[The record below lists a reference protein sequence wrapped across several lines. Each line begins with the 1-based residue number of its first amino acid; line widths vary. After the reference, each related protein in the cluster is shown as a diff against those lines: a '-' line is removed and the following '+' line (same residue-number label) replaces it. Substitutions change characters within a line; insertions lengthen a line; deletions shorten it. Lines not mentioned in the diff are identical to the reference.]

1 MEWLTNPEIWLSLA
15 TLSLLEI
22 VLGIDNL
29 VYLSILSNR
38 LPEHLRPLGRRL
50 GLGFAVVTRI
60 ALLGSLTWIA
70 GLVEPVFSV
79 WEHPVS
85 WRDIILIG
93 GGVFLVA
100 KATHEIHGSL
110 EGEDDEIDRAAGQP
124 SSLAAVA
131 APASAGLLS
140 VTVQIA
146 VLDIVFSLDSV
157 ITAVGMAS
165 NLWVMVTAVLLAA
178 LVMVVASGP
187 MSRLIE
193 RHPTIKMLA
202 LAFLLL
208 IGVALIADGTG
219 FHIPK
224 GYLYFAMAFSLGIEV
239 LNLMVRNGRRKPVRL
254 RTPLR

>member
-29 VYLSILSNR
+29 VYLAIISNR
-38 LPEHLRPLGRRL
+38 LPAPLRPLGRRL

-60 ALLGSLTWIA
+60 GLLGSLAWIA
-70 GLVEPVFSV
+70 GLVEPVFTV

-110 EGEDDEIDRAAGQP
+110 EGEDDEIDRVATQP
-124 SSLAAVA
+124 VAVA
-131 APASAGLLS
+131 APATAGLLA
-140 VTVQIA
+140 VTAQIA

-165 NLWVMVTAVLLAA
+165 HLGVMVAAVLLAA

-208 IGVALIADGTG
+208 IGVALVADGTG

-239 LNLMVRNGRRKPVRL
+239 LNLMARSGRRKPVRL

>member
-79 WEHPVS
+79 WGHPVS

-140 VTVQIA
+140 VTIQIA
-146 VLDIVFSLDSV
+146 LLDIVFSLDSV

-178 LVMVVASGP
+178 LVMVLASGP

-193 RHPTIKMLA
+193 RHPTIKILA

-224 GYLYFAMAFSLGIEV
+224 GYLYFAMAFSLGIEA

>member
-38 LPEHLRPLGRRL
+38 LPVHLRPLGRRL
-50 GLGFAVVTRI
+50 GLGFAVLTRI

-79 WEHPVS
+79 WGHPVS

-110 EGEDDEIDRAAGQP
+110 EGEDDESDRASPEA
-124 SSLAAVA
+124 SSVAAVA
-131 APASAGLLS
+131 VPATAGLLS
-140 VTVQIA
+140 VTAQIA

-165 NLWVMVTAVLLAA
+165 HIEVMVAAVLLAA

-208 IGVALIADGTG
+208 IGVALVADGTG

>member
-38 LPEHLRPLGRRL
+38 LPVHLRPLGRRL
-50 GLGFAVVTRI
+50 GLGFAVLTRI

-79 WEHPVS
+79 WGHPVS

-110 EGEDDEIDRAAGQP
+110 EGEDDESDRASPEAN
-124 SSLAAVA
+124 SVAAVA
-131 APASAGLLS
+131 VPATAGLLS
-140 VTVQIA
+140 ITAQIA

-165 NLWVMVTAVLLAA
+165 HIEVMVAAVLLAA

-202 LAFLLL
+202 LSFLLL
-208 IGVALIADGTG
+208 IGVALVADGTG